1 MSFEQSNFDNSE
13 RQNIGD
19 RQSNSQ
25 LNFVDIANEN
35 GGSLANIAK
44 GSQTADAYLP
54 NLSIAGMSGGQPL
67 EAGGINNN
75 ELRSW
80 QGGFSNDSALPTA
93 QSFQGLQAGD
103 SGTGNVQGLQSVH
116 SYLSQLNGGAAS
128 GESGVGAAQGVMLP
142 TDNANPTTLQA
153 DMNQIQQDFQQIIQ
167 GMQQLANEYATLG
180 IGTPPPSS
188 DNPTPA
194 PTPIASN
201 PPMSDNSTPP
211 PPSDNPTPAPTPI
224 ASNPPMSDNPS
235 PNESGNYSVV
245 NGTILG
251 PNGQPFDAKGV
262 AVYASQ
268 SQSEAATILQQM
280 PNLNFIRLASTPAND
295 SPAAI
300 QADIQAFQSIN
311 PNVVVEVEDHTSGGT
326 DGTTNN
332 TLSGQ
337 DLTNEENWYAQ
348 IAAANVNNPNVWF
361 GTANEPNDPFNEQNV
376 VDQESGIY
384 SAIRGAGNNNMVLL
398 EADGGG
404 SFGPQQADPGAYAS
418 MTNVAWDDHYY
429 GWVTHGDT
437 SVADNVAAL
446 QNEVAGA
453 NGITES
459 NGSGG
464 QQAIPTIIGEYG
476 DSTDGQSIDANGAA
490 SVDAVQ
496 TSNNQGLVQGA
507 VAWTWNGNNEPN
519 NSDALTQDGTMNTVT
534 PYGQEVIAYNNT
546 GNTGSVT

>member
-1 MSFEQSNFDNSE
+1 
-13 RQNIGD
+13 
-19 RQSNSQ
+19 
-25 LNFVDIANEN
+25 
-35 GGSLANIAK
+35 
-44 GSQTADAYLP
+44 
-54 NLSIAGMSGGQPL
+54 
-67 EAGGINNN
+67 
-75 ELRSW
+75 
-80 QGGFSNDSALPTA
+80 
-93 QSFQGLQAGD
+93 
-103 SGTGNVQGLQSVH
+103 
-116 SYLSQLNGGAAS
+116 
-128 GESGVGAAQGVMLP
+128 
-142 TDNANPTTLQA
+142 
-153 DMNQIQQDFQQIIQ
+153 
-167 GMQQLANEYATLG
+167 
-180 IGTPPPSS
+180 
-188 DNPTPA
+188 
-194 PTPIASN
+194 
-201 PPMSDNSTPP
+201 
-211 PPSDNPTPAPTPI
+211 
-224 ASNPPMSDNPS
+224 
-235 PNESGNYSVV
+235 
-245 NGTILG
+245 
-251 PNGQPFDAKGV
+251 
-262 AVYASQ
+262 
-268 SQSEAATILQQM
+268 M